1 MVLQVG
7 KSILVGVQQHMDCL
21 LQIND
26 KDQHEEEKR
35 ILTTNS
41 QENYMENSK
50 NWQEYLQN

>member
-1 MVLQVG
+1 VVLQVR
-7 KSILVGVQQHMDCL
+7 KAILVGVQQHMDCL

-26 KDQHEEEKR
+26 KEQHEEEKR

-41 QENYMENSK
+41 KENYMGNSK